1 MNIPSSERL
10 EKVYGESAKSAERLN
25 ALAENFRK
33 KYGHDDAE
41 FTGPVNFSLRP
52 EEQRSSETTRT
63 IMAERSSR
71 AA

>member
-33 KYGHDDAE
+33 KYGHDDA
-41 FTGPVNFSLRP
+41 NFSLRP
-52 EEQRSSETTRT
+52 EEQRSSETTQI
-63 IMAERSSR
+63 IMAERSSQ

>member
-41 FTGPVNFSLRP
+41 FFSAP
-52 EEQRSSETTRT
+52 GRT
-63 IMAERSSR
+63 EIIGNH
-71 AA
+71 